1 MVNLTL
7 QVLQYN
13 VEAGT
18 WSEMGKLKRGRYAHA
33 VVEANLG
40 AVFAASGKINSIFK
54 KEKFSSPIPLYSKHQ
69 LQNSY

>member
-1 MVNLTL
+1 M

-40 AVFAASGKINSIFK
+40 AVFAASGKIHTILK
-54 KEKFSSPIPLYSKHQ
+54 KGKISLPILLYSNQ
-69 LQNSY
+69 Y